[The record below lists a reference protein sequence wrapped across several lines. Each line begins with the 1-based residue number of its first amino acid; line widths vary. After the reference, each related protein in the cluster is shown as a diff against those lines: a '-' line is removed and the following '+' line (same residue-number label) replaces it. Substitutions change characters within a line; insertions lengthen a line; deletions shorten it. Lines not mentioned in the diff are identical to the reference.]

1 MTLFLRYR
9 YGVRISEHNFWRD
22 AELPTIIERHF
33 AGILYVEFDGDR
45 YLGYYLRTELLSINF
60 IFSFFFLNVVSEIKI
75 IFRRYPPVK
84 NKTLVRATRKRIRF
98 YFKSI
103 RDNFHLAKIDNV
115 LLILN
120 SCHGFAV

>member
-22 AELPTIIERHF
+22 AEFPTVIERHF

-60 IFSFFFLNVVSEIKI
+60 IFSFFFLERCIRN
-75 IFRRYPPVK
+75 K
-84 NKTLVRATRKRIRF
+84 N
-98 YFKSI
+98 YFQTISTGEK
-103 RDNFHLAKIDNV
+103 
-115 LLILN
+115 
-120 SCHGFAV
+120 